1 MLEIPEQVEQLLRRT
16 SIRKNFRI
24 HFPNGEREDIISN
37 NLVSESVTLTESL
50 CSEANLKFGLC
61 EASTLEFTTIDVG
74 NIKGCVIQTQLE
86 VDLSLLSAE
95 EITEFAVYPEDL
107 DYPVYQIPYG
117 VFTIDSC
124 RRQND
129 LIQRD
134 VVAYSEVYHA
144 DSGLSPIEQ
153 AKQQFGI
160 RANIPYTIGAMEFLV
175 SNVKNVDEAVYVTP
189 SKMPPWN
196 VELDHIQRF
205 VHSSTGWTWEYRVS
219 RFRIELSEE
228 VTNDDLFDNVYRAN
242 FIVNQSAFEMY
253 NETYKEYQEAG
264 GDEGGENY
272 QYPVQVRIGT
282 KDKMELRVPVNG
294 DYAIYPGIGYYK
306 DYVFDIE
313 FTTEVLARYNGNV
326 ALHAYLL
333 NDEPSLVGYTL
344 DNSLQISFARKK
356 SGSKYYV
363 DTEIHYGEIINA
375 HLELNGMFGRAG
387 RNGKYQF
394 VTLGN
399 LDGLLPAEDL
409 FPADD
414 LYPDDGWD
422 AQAEKSLYYDLW
434 YDEYVIQPY
443 GRVVAT
449 YRNTEGELVEYSH
462 QFEPENPNT
471 YYIRDNI
478 ILQNGS
484 YTEEE
489 IEELLTTSLIPNLPS
504 AGYVPLELECVGLP
518 YMEAGDRIEV
528 ETREGCLKTYIMQRT
543 LTGIQGLTDTIEV
556 SGDEL
561 NTGGN

>member
-74 NIKGCVIQTQLE
+74 NIKGCVIEAQLE
-86 VDLSLLSAE
+86 VDLSLLDAA

-107 DYPVYQIPYG
+107 DYPVYPIPYG

-124 RRQND
+124 RRQKD
-129 LIQRD
+129 MAQRD
-134 VVAYSEVYHA
+134 VVAYSEAHHT
-144 DSGLSPIEQ
+144 DSEISPIEQ

-160 RANIPYTIGAMEFLV
+160 KENVPYRIGSKEFLL
-175 SNVKNVDEAVYVTP
+175 SNIKNVDVAEYVTHERL
-189 SKMPPWN
+189 PPWT
-196 VELDHIQRF
+196 VTLDHRSVVTIDD
-205 VHSSTGWTWEYRVS
+205 SGSGWEFEYEVAYL
-219 RFRIELSEE
+219 RIELSEE
-228 VTNDDLFDNVYRAN
+228 DIGYDLFYSLYRAD
-242 FIVNQSAFEMY
+242 FSVNKAAFEEY
-253 NETYKEYQEAG
+253 DHTYREAAG
-264 GDEGGENY
+264 FEVDERY
-272 QYPVQVRIGT
+272 FYPAQVWLGT
-282 KDKMELRVPVNG
+282 KNKTTYNREIRVPVDG
-294 DYAIYPGIGYYK
+294 TYAIYPDIGYYK
-306 DYVFDIE
+306 DYVFEIE
-313 FTTEVLARYNGNV
+313 FTTRVWARYAGDV
-326 ALHAYLL
+326 VFRGKLLDDGYSLTCYEALQ
-333 NDEPSLVGYTL
+333 G
-344 DNSLQISFARKK
+344 SFQMRFDRKK
-356 SGSKYYV
+356 SDSIYYV
-363 DTEIHYGEIINA
+363 DTEINYGEIINA
-375 HLELNGMFGRAG
+375 HLELNGIFGKAG

-422 AQAEKSLYYDLW
+422 VQAEKSFYYDLW

-449 YRNTEGELVEYSH
+449 YRNTEGELVEYSL
-462 QFEPENPNT
+462 QFAPENPNT

-478 ILQNGS
+478 ILQTGS

-489 IEELLTTSLIPNLPS
+489 IEEILTAGLIPNLPS
-504 AGYVPLELECVGLP
+504 AGYVPMELECAGLP
-518 YMEAGDRIEV
+518 YLEAGDRIEV
-528 ETREGCLKTYIMQRT
+528 ETGEECLKTYILQRT
-543 LTGIQGLTDTIEV
+543 LTGIQGLIDSIEV
-556 SGDEL
+556 NGDEI
-561 NTGGN
+561 N